1 MQEKPPFINFNLL
14 IFMSF
19 SFCFI
24 ITELFCR
31 FDDHNHVKYS
41 KILIIWFLVKALI
54 LLINVPYI
62 KATYHKIVEYVSG
75 DRADLTTTKVIRN
88 TYLTYCIVSEMAL
101 PIFLMFAL

>member
-14 IFMSF
+14 IFMLFAYCLILAILSF
-19 SFCFI
+19 SC
-24 ITELFCR
+24 E
-31 FDDHNHVKYS
+31 HNHVKYN
-41 KILIIWFLVKALI
+41 KVLVIWFLIKALI

-62 KATYHKIVEYVSG
+62 KETFHRIVKDE
-75 DRADLTTTKVIRN
+75 RADLTTTKVIHN

>member
-14 IFMSF
+14 IFMLF

-62 KATYHKIVEYVSG
+62 KKTFHRIVKDE
-75 DRADLTTTKVIRN
+75 RADLTTTKVIRN